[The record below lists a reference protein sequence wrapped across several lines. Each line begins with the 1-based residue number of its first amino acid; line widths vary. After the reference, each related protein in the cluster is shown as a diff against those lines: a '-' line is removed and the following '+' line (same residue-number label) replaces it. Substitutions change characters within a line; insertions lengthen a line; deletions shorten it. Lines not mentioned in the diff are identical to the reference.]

1 MSAATAGPVRE
12 RTTDER
18 TNDVLTAPDP
28 AIDVRVN
35 DAQAIDVGA
44 TLGWYRYGAGDPT
57 TSIHTAGRGPASTGR
72 FIRATL
78 TPDGPG
84 TLHLAWGA
92 LVDEHALRPLANVPR
107 VAATAYGPGAR
118 WLLDRAEA
126 MIGIG
131 DEGDPSLERA
141 PDARVAAAARAHRA
155 LRFGASGDLYHELL
169 PTVIGQRI
177 TVGEAYAQWRR
188 LCLELGEPAPGPFAG
203 LRLPPAPTR
212 LARHPSWAF
221 HRMGIERA
229 RAEPLINLA
238 KHPTKLWRWAALDPR
253 DAAVELDLLRGL
265 GQWTIGSVLGPA
277 LGDPDAV
284 AVGDFHLKNMVGWA
298 LAGEPRATDQRMLEL
313 LEPYRGQRGRVT
325 RLLKMAGNGAPR
337 YGPKHR
343 ILPMREW

>member
-1 MSAATAGPVRE
+1 MSAAIAGPVRE
-12 RTTDER
+12 QT
-18 TNDVLTAPDP
+18 
-28 AIDVRVN
+28 ID
-35 DAQAIDVGA
+35 IGA

-57 TSIHTAGRGPASTGR
+57 TSMRSAGRGPTSSGW
-72 FIRATL
+72 FVRATL

-84 TLHLAWGA
+84 TLHLTWGA
-92 LVDEHALRPLANVPR
+92 ATQRVESRPLPNACGVSA
-107 VAATAYGPGAR
+107 VAYGPGER
-118 WLLDRAEA
+118 WLLERAGD
-126 MIGIG
+126 MIGLG
-131 DEGDPSLERA
+131 DEGDPSLENA
-141 PDARVAAAARAHRA
+141 PHARVSHAAQAHRF

-188 LCLELGEPAPGPFAG
+188 LCVELGEPAPGPFEG
-203 LRLPPAPTR
+203 MLLPPAPER

-229 RAEPLINLA
+229 RAEPMINLA
-238 KHPTKLWRWAALDPR
+238 KHPLKLWEWAGIEPQE
-253 DAAVELDLLRGL
+253 AASKLGLLRGL

-298 LAGEPRATDQRMLEL
+298 LAGEARATDERMLEL

-325 RLLKMAGNGAPR
+325 RLLKMTGNGAPR
-337 YGPKHR
+337 FGPKHR
-343 ILPMREW
+343 ILPMRDW